1 MRCQTAR
8 TWIIANRDGEL
19 TARQQRAFDRHLGG
33 CSACRAE
40 RAPIEMLLATLDGLE
55 MDAPVSARLGHD
67 VLRRVRTLGAEAGA
81 PGQIAEW
88 IGRLVPALVATAVL
102 VVAVVGIRMPA
113 PRGNDLPTRPR
124 TRVAAATTPAGITM
138 VRRPK
143 GRVPDEPPPELAS
156 RPDLFVDLPFLR
168 ELDKLRHFDSIA
180 TMEESYPPAPVAGP
194 EPSNG

>member
-1 MRCQTAR
+1 MRCQTAQ
-8 TWIIANRDGEL
+8 TWIIATRDGEL

-40 RAPIEMLLATLDGLE
+40 RAPIERVLATLDGLE

-81 PGQIAEW
+81 PDQMAEW
-88 IGRLVPALVATAVL
+88 IGRLVPALAAIAVL
-102 VVAVVGIRMPA
+102 VVAVVGIRMPV
-113 PRGNDLPTRPR
+113 PRGDGLPAHPR
-124 TRVAAATTPAGITM
+124 ARVAAATTPAGITM
-138 VRRPK
+138 ARRPK

-156 RPDLFVDLPFLR
+156 RPDLFVDLPILR
-168 ELDKLRHFDSIA
+168 DLDKLRHFDSIA
-180 TMEESYPPAPVAGP
+180 TMEENYPPAPVAGP